1 VTARKELGARG
12 ETLAAEYLAG
22 QGYRVL
28 SRNYRSA
35 LGELD
40 LVAQDGPELV
50 FVEVK
55 TRIGG
60 QHIAPEESVS
70 PSKAARLARLAEAYL
85 SDRKR
90 HDAMW
95 RIDVIA
101 VLLDGTGRLVR
112 LDHLRNAVY

>member
-1 VTARKELGARG
+1 MPDRKQLGDRG
-12 ETLAAEYLAG
+12 EQMAADYLAR

-28 SRNYRSA
+28 TRNHRGP

-40 LVAQDGPELV
+40 LVAQDGPETV

-55 TRIGG
+55 TRVGRSDV
-60 QHIAPEESVS
+60 APEESVS
-70 PSKAARLARLAEAYL
+70 PSKVARLTRLAEAYL
-85 SDRKR
+85 ADRR
-90 HDAMW
+90 REEAMW

-101 VLLDGTGRLVR
+101 VLLDAEGRLVR